1 MKNFG
6 KVRSKV
12 SPQEVETTETM
23 VFVASN
29 IASVTET
36 IDDEPITE
44 YEYDYIGYTKDQYIQ
59 HITAENIRAI
69 ASLTEE
75 LQAAKIL
82 LGVE

>member
-6 KVRSKV
+6 KVRSKIL
-12 SPQEVETTETM
+12 PQEVETTETM

-29 IASVTET
+29 IASITEI
-36 IDDEPITE
+36 IDDESITE
-44 YEYDYIGYTKDQYIQ
+44 YEYDYVGYTKDEYIQYI
-59 HITAENIRAI
+59 TTENVKAI